1 MGFAIDH
8 ESAVPP
14 FEQLRS
20 QVVEAAANGA
30 LAAGSRLPTVR
41 ALAGELGLATNT
53 VARSYRKL
61 EAQGVIETRG
71 RAGSFI
77 AAGHSPRQR
86 VELAAAEYAATV
98 SALGLDP
105 AMALQIA
112 QRALVAAPGPHS
124 QALADECPA

>member
-1 MGFAIDH
+1 MGFAFAIDH
-8 ESAVPP
+8 NSAVPP

-20 QVVEAAANGA
+20 QVVEAAASGA

-41 ALAGELGLATNT
+41 ALSRELGLATNT
-53 VARSYRKL
+53 VARSYREL

-86 VELAAAEYAATV
+86 AELAAAEYAATV
-98 SALGLDP
+98 SALGLD
-105 AMALQIA
+105 AATALQIA
-112 QRALVAAPGPHS
+112 KRALAAVLGPHS
-124 QALADECPA
+124 